1 MGARGQQ
8 KASSTLV
15 LGEMESGMRQRGEEF
30 QLTISRAVH
39 LRLVHTGCTPAP
51 AGEREGER
59 DQIKERRE
67 RARERRGR
75 EGRGEESRG
84 TLDNHILSP
93 AAQIQPTVFTSLT
106 K

>member
-15 LGEMESGMRQRGEEF
+15 LGEMESGMRKRGDEF

-51 AGEREGER
+51 AGEKGREGS
-59 DQIKERRE
+59 DKGERRE
-67 RARERRGR
+67 QEKGGGERQGVKKA
-75 EGRGEESRG
+75 EE
-84 TLDNHILSP
+84 H
-93 AAQIQPTVFTSLT
+93 
-106 K
+106 